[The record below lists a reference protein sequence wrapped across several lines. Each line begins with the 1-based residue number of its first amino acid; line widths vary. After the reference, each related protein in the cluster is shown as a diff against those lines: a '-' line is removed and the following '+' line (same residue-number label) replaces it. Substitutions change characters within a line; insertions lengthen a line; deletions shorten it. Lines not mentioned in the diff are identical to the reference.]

1 MQYKFNY
8 LFSWPLSLEHQSRPL
23 CQTVG
28 LLEYSS
34 ERRTQS
40 PSLET
45 YRKDLAIGSLPL
57 APADNRDAWSHLNNE
72 WKWSSI
78 YGQLLWFRS
87 QLCTGVFFSISK
99 ILIAFFCFSFS
110 KKIINWNLKML
121 QNIWR
126 DFLDRF
132 WVFRLFNPTQYTCVH
147 VTFWDAQLYSITVH
161 VFSILRINLI
171 LMYTCMHN

>member
-28 LLEYSS
+28 PLEYSS

-78 YGQLLWFRS
+78 YGQLLWFKS

-99 ILIAFFCFSFS
+99 ILMHFSVFLFQ
-110 KKIINWNLKML
+110 KKLSTE
-121 QNIWR
+121 IWKCYR
-126 DFLDRF
+126 TYEGIFLIGF
-132 WVFRLFNPTQYTCVH
+132 EYFVY
-147 VTFWDAQLYSITVH
+147 
-161 VFSILRINLI
+161 LI
-171 LMYTCMHN
+171 QHNTLVYMSHFEMHNYIA

>member
-28 LLEYSS
+28 PLEYSS
-34 ERRTQS
+34 EHRTQS

-72 WKWSSI
+72 WKWSSM

-87 QLCTGVFFSISK
+87 ELCTGVFFSIINGVYHK
-99 ILIAFFCFSFS
+99 QNLNAFSVFLL
-110 KKIINWNLKML
+110 KKNINWNLKML

-126 DFLDRF
+126 DFLIGF
-132 WVFRLFNPTQYTCVH
+132 EYFVYYI
-147 VTFWDAQLYSITVH
+147 A
-161 VFSILRINLI
+161 
-171 LMYTCMHN
+171 